1 MMRKEYLF
9 KNRVIVENKVF
20 LLAEDVAKKFG
31 YDSLEIFANARPE
44 LIVEKNGLPKLVEET
59 KYNNI
64 IWRDVELSDR
74 IKHLEYT
81 RVDTLRSRAETLRSF
96 YPLKFMLAGGTLES
110 KAHDAGYESVEKYI
124 NDVDYPKELEE
135 EKENMARKADLIS
148 SMEDTKKKI
157 NDLVDYDIL
166 KKYNIRLTQYIHINE
181 YGVHIE
187 SFLAGKGIFFA
198 LYDSDYAFDELKV
211 IDGDLIIPTYDD
223 YEDSFIKKNYGHDIS
238 DRDYSQYSCIEN
250 LLYLILHKEFEDAGV
265 DLMYCQCP
273 GIDFYISQKEMIK
286 MLSPSQYSNII
297 LVDGVEDFDFAKYIT
312 PIEDYS
318 I

>member
-1 MMRKEYLF
+1 MRKEYLF

-64 IWRDVELSDR
+64 ILGDVELSDR

-96 YPLKFMLAGGTLES
+96 YPLKFMLAGGTLER
-110 KAHDAGYESVEKYI
+110 KAYDAGYESVEKYI

-135 EKENMARKADLIS
+135 EKESMVRKADLIS

-166 KKYNIRLTQYIHINE
+166 KNT
-181 YGVHIE
+181 
-187 SFLAGKGIFFA
+187 
-198 LYDSDYAFDELKV
+198 
-211 IDGDLIIPTYDD
+211 
-223 YEDSFIKKNYGHDIS
+223 
-238 DRDYSQYSCIEN
+238 
-250 LLYLILHKEFEDAGV
+250 ILG
-265 DLMYCQCP
+265 
-273 GIDFYISQKEMIK
+273 
-286 MLSPSQYSNII
+286 
-297 LVDGVEDFDFAKYIT
+297 
-312 PIEDYS
+312 
-318 I
+318 

>member
-1 MMRKEYLF
+1 MGKEYLF

-20 LLAEDVAKKFG
+20 LLAEDVAKKIG
-31 YDSLEIFANARPE
+31 YDSLENFTNAFPE

-64 IWRDVELSDR
+64 ILNDVEISDR

-96 YPLKFMLAGGTLES
+96 YPLKFMLVGKILEL
-110 KAHDAGYESVEKYI
+110 KASDAGYESVEKYI
-124 NDVDYPKELEE
+124 NEVEYPEELEE
-135 EKENMARKADLIS
+135 EKEELIRKADLNS
-148 SMEDTKKKI
+148 SIENTKKKI

-166 KKYNIRLTQYIHINE
+166 KKYNIKLIQYMHINE
-181 YGVHIE
+181 HGLHVE

-223 YEDSFIKKNYGHDIS
+223 DEDSFIEKNYGHDIS

-250 LLYLILHKEFEDAGV
+250 LLYLISHKEFEDVGV
-265 DLMYCQCP
+265 DLMHCHQP
-273 GIDFYISQKEMIK
+273 GIDFYISQIEMIK
-286 MLSPSQYSNII
+286 ILSPSQYSNII
-297 LVDGVEDFDFAKYIT
+297 LIDGVEDFEFSKHIT
-312 PIEDYS
+312 PIDNK
-318 I
+318 

>member
-1 MMRKEYLF
+1 MRKEYLF

-20 LLAEDVAKKFG
+20 LLAEDVAKIFG

-59 KYNNI
+59 KYNTI
-64 IWRDVELSDR
+64 ILGDVELSDR

-96 YPLKFMLAGGTLES
+96 YPLKFMLAGGTLER
-110 KAHDAGYESVEKYI
+110 KAHSAGYESVEKYI
-124 NDVDYPKELEE
+124 NDVDYP
-135 EKENMARKADLIS
+135 
-148 SMEDTKKKI
+148 
-157 NDLVDYDIL
+157 
-166 KKYNIRLTQYIHINE
+166 
-181 YGVHIE
+181 
-187 SFLAGKGIFFA
+187 
-198 LYDSDYAFDELKV
+198 
-211 IDGDLIIPTYDD
+211 
-223 YEDSFIKKNYGHDIS
+223 
-238 DRDYSQYSCIEN
+238 
-250 LLYLILHKEFEDAGV
+250 KEFEDAGV

-312 PIEDYS
+312 PIED
-318 I
+318 